1 MSSIIALL
9 VVVALSYKPL
19 MAHLDDRNKSATV
32 EEAEKPNP
40 LGPAFN
46 ADSAYTFVKM
56 QCDFGPRTMNS
67 TAHDRC
73 AAWIISQ
80 FKQYGCKTEVQKAT
94 LKG

>member
-46 ADSAYTFVKM
+46 ADSALCSVDYQPIQTVRM
-56 QCDFGPRTMNS
+56 
-67 TAHDRC
+67 
-73 AAWIISQ
+73 
-80 FKQYGCKTEVQKAT
+80 
-94 LKG
+94 